1 MYKLLRRV
9 LNDNDD
15 SCLSSASLLNVQTNQ
30 LDVHRLLLFKK
41 AIICF
46 WEQVGGIVRTKQ
58 WIFSATCTIDNVR
71 IKPKLNTNNN
81 LKAGSLQKYKQRRHV
96 YSDKRK
102 KKNPSFC
109 VNVTSKKN
117 EKRLACTWTSHTP
130 GIVLHI
136 EHQTDFILLF
146 FLFNYQYWI
155 SFNKKVPCCVECD
168 NESHLI
174 HNEFYVLYVVAYLN
188 CTVLYDIRNEYFC
201 HLPHPISIKP
211 QRYLESDRKAMKMRL
226 WRYRPSTRI
235 Q

>member
-102 KKNPSFC
+102 KK
-109 VNVTSKKN
+109 
-117 EKRLACTWTSHTP
+117 
-130 GIVLHI
+130 
-136 EHQTDFILLF
+136 ILLF
-146 FLFNYQYWI
+146 VWTSL
-155 SFNKKVPCCVECD
+155 
-168 NESHLI
+168 
-174 HNEFYVLYVVAYLN
+174 
-188 CTVLYDIRNEYFC
+188 
-201 HLPHPISIKP
+201 
-211 QRYLESDRKAMKMRL
+211 QRKMRKGL
-226 WRYRPSTRI
+226 HVLEHLTRQALCCILNIKLILFCYSFYLIINIESVSTKRCHVVWSVI
-235 Q
+235 MNHIWFIMNFMYCTW